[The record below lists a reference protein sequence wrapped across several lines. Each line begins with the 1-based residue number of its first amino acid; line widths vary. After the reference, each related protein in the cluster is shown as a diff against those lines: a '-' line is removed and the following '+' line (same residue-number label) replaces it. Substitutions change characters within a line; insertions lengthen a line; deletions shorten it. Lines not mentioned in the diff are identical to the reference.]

1 PVASDAMSGRW
12 NSIPPRSLPVPL
24 RPPVENCTIMSGQC
38 ARTPSRKRPNRSGS
52 DVVVPSSLRTC
63 TCTSAAPASAAPGVD
78 SISSAT
84 LSGTAGFSFSVG
96 TEPVIATVMM
106 HGVLM
111 RFRSC
116 ALTAWQHSRPAP
128 FRKRRRRPPACETE
142 RGGYP
147 ARRVPRPERS
157 MPALSLAQA
166 NKIIAKALEKA
177 REMKI
182 KPVSVVVLDDGGH
195 LKAMQR
201 EDGASMFR
209 FDVATGKAWAA
220 VAMGASS
227 RALAGRAKDNPN
239 FFVTLAATAHGKFLP
254 QTGGV
259 LIRDASGAIVGAAG
273 ASGGTGDEDE
283 AVCAYGIEQAGF
295 TADAKP

>member
-1 PVASDAMSGRW
+1 MS
-12 NSIPPRSLPVPL
+12 
-24 RPPVENCTIMSGQC
+24 
-38 ARTPSRKRPNRSGS
+38 
-52 DVVVPSSLRTC
+52 
-63 TCTSAAPASAAPGVD
+63 
-78 SISSAT
+78 
-84 LSGTAGFSFSVG
+84 
-96 TEPVIATVMM
+96 
-106 HGVLM
+106 
-111 RFRSC
+111 
-116 ALTAWQHSRPAP
+116 ALT
-128 FRKRRRRPPACETE
+128 
-142 RGGYP
+142 
-147 ARRVPRPERS
+147 
-157 MPALSLAQA
+157 LAQA
-166 NKIIAKALEKA
+166 NKIIAKALEKS

-259 LIRDASGAIVGAAG
+259 LIRDSSGVIVGSAG